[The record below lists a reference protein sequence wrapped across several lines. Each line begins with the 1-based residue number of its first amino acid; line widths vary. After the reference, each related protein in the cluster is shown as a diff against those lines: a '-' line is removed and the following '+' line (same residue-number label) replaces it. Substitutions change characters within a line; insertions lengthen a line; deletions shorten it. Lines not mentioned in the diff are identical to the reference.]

1 MQLNYEDV
9 MNNLIIEHSE
19 TINDYVDGLRF
30 LIDSQCDGI
39 SYKKYRQF
47 SLLNVAVLEKDG
59 NGNYFYEFNLDRD
72 GDIYDNFK
80 FESNNN
86 ITISYIINSN
96 IYNTLNE
103 FLVVASQYSDI
114 KIRVTFLNKP
124 NSNDEFRLSY
134 RVYLLES
141 NSRHYLIKNSIKTN
155 TNLYN
160 NGVCH
165 KLL

>member
-19 TINDYVDGLRF
+19 TINDYVNGLRF

-47 SLLNVAVLEKDG
+47 SLLNVGVLEKDG

-72 GDIYDNFK
+72 GDIYDNFN

-103 FLVVASQYSDI
+103 FIVVASQYNDI
-114 KIRVTFLNKP
+114 KIRVTFLDKP
-124 NSNDEFRLSY
+124 NNNDEFRLSY

-141 NSRHYLIKNSIKTN
+141 DNRNQFMKNSIMTRTN
-155 TNLYN
+155 FYS
-160 NGVCH
+160 NGVCNI
-165 KLL
+165 K